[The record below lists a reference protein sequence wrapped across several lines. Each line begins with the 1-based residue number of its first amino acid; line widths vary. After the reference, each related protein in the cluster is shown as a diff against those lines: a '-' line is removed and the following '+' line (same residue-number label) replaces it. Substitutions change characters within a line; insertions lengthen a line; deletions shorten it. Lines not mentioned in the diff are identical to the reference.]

1 MCDNHGDLSVYWV
14 WLNELQGIPL
24 SAKRKLLGAIGG
36 PMDIFRANL
45 DDLVGVLSA
54 GSRLAGDDATVSER
68 FGNAERSNAA
78 KRSSAAECDRVRKLA
93 AVWSGRDLKN
103 AESVLTHHGGHAID
117 FVCADDPQYHDIFD
131 ADIQAPLV
139 LYYRGHLAPRGVPV
153 VGVIGSRSCSSYG
166 RMVTR
171 VAVGEMVDRGQVIAS
186 GFSFGIDAIA
196 HETALA
202 FEGVSYAFLPCGLHK
217 AHPAAHA
224 ALMERI
230 ADTGAV
236 ITPYPYGTESQPF
249 RFIHRNRVL
258 ATWCDTLLVI
268 EARIDSGSMRTG
280 RAALAKGKPVLAVPN
295 SLLDPRSQGTNQLLA
310 EGARV
315 YLTDRLSLGSGLESG
330 QRYVSGQGHAQVHV
344 SGQDL
349 HQPAC
354 KASMHD
360 AQASIVE
367 ALCDRAMTT
376 SEIVLVVRGGTA
388 PVMECLS
395 EMELADKLEFRSDGR
410 WHLSGGL

>member
-1 MCDNHGDLSVYWV
+1 
-14 WLNELQGIPL
+14 
-24 SAKRKLLGAIGG
+24 
-36 PMDIFRANL
+36 MDIFRAGL
-45 DDLVGVLSA
+45 DDLVGVLA

-93 AVWSGRDLKN
+93 AVWSGRNLGK
-103 AESVLTHHGGHAID
+103 AESVLTNHGGHAID
-117 FVCADDPQYHDIFD
+117 FVCAVDPQYRDIFE

-171 VAVGEMVDRGQVIAS
+171 VAVGEMVDRGQVITS
-186 GFSFGIDAIA
+186 GLSFGIDAIA

-202 FEGVSYAFLPCGLHK
+202 CEGVSYAFLPCGLHK
-217 AHPAAHA
+217 AHPAAHT

-236 ITPYPYGTESQPF
+236 ISPYPYGTESQPF

-280 RAALAKGKPVLAVPN
+280 RAALLKGKPVLAVPN

-315 YLTDRLSLGSGLESG
+315 YLTDRLLQESGLESG
-330 QRYVSGQGHAQVHV
+330 LGQVQGLAQVRAPVQGKGHAQGKG

-349 HQPAC
+349 YQPAC
-354 KASMHD
+354 NASMHD

-376 SEIVLVVRGGTA
+376 SEIVSVVRGGTA